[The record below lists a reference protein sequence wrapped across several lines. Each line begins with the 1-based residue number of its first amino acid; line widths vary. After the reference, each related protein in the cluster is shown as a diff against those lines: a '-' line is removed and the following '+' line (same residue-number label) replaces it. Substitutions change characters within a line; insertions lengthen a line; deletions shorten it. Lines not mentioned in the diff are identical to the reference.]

1 MQRSL
6 SRTSLKTS
14 RREVVG
20 WRSTRR
26 TSSQRHHRR
35 NLPRD
40 QGSDLTELFAYHDAK
55 TYSLPKRAPYG
66 GVNARW
72 APTAPDLPS
81 DRRMIASW
89 RRPRTGSVGSG
100 PLVVR
105 FGGERLGHAG
115 LVGKAYKIGAGAMWM
130 VVGMFAA
137 FVFNWFVLVWRLR
150 SDSMTKNDTYIKQS
164 I

>member
-1 MQRSL
+1 M
-6 SRTSLKTS
+6 
-14 RREVVG
+14 
-20 WRSTRR
+20 
-26 TSSQRHHRR
+26 
-35 NLPRD
+35 
-40 QGSDLTELFAYHDAK
+40 
-55 TYSLPKRAPYG
+55 
-66 GVNARW
+66 
-72 APTAPDLPS
+72 
-81 DRRMIASW
+81 
-89 RRPRTGSVGSG
+89 GSG